1 MLTGFAKPSASI
13 AIAAVLIAG
22 GGLIAA
28 KDMLGK
34 KRIPSS

>member
-1 MLTGFAKPSASI
+1 LAGFAKPSAGI

-28 KDMLGK
+28 KDMMGK
-34 KRIPSS
+34 PSV